1 MKILQNLTV
10 ILIQL
15 GKIYRKFAAKSIQ
28 LISYVTSIKYFV
40 AMKRYLISGVVLLI
54 TGLVATSCH
63 DKEIDYV
70 YGADQ
75 KVNSYNEA
83 FKAAFGTPQANHHW
97 GFVSKEAA
105 TRMAMSSKALTRTA
119 NKESNQWV
127 SQGWKVPDPLTPAQ
141 KDKVRRYF
149 QQNQNPKGISV
160 NYENFFVQQVYKGG
174 TNTSEANTTETYL
187 RGNLTTVT
195 GSDHMD
201 KLTAGSIE
209 DHINDYNN
217 SFRGDINV
225 QNNSQNG
232 EHQDAITLMEN
243 SKTDCFG
250 YHNSDDSRQYNDKY
264 VIIPGSTIDAWDSSE
279 PSVTGMFF
287 VGFDYEANKAAYDH
301 NGTLSVNGNMYLVKE
316 TTADD
321 PKGVILPNVNNGKKY
336 LIGGADGYYS
346 DWIVRITKGVKTT
359 DKTVDQGDKRNDD
372 SGLDQ
377 FWRKTTWTP
386 IETGRVFCE
395 DLGGSY
401 STNRDD
407 FDFNDIVF
415 DAIIWQT
422 EDFFYQEV
430 KVQEVW
436 EEGTPLAGQLKF
448 EQATDANGD
457 PLFEPMKDEN
467 DNIIYQTT
475 TVTENVQVQRLDAE
489 GKPVLDENN
498 QPIYDTQTV
507 THEVTTDV
515 PVYDESKPIYDEEKP
530 VWKMENGEFVHEPKE
545 LTNYHNNPKYVA
557 EIALL
562 ATGATIAATVEDTEV
577 HDAFNAGVTTMIN
590 TVGSSS
596 TAFGSYNDHDP
607 VYLGKYDIETPS
619 INDIPVTVLW
629 GTAHES
635 GASTLQSGNE
645 YDGCPQKFKVPI
657 GTPWVQERF
666 GMIMGYPAFA
676 DWVQEES
683 AEWLNPSEESK
694 QRQPLYLYEQSWPNV
709 LDATAYEERET
720 ITEAQ
725 LGEPGART
733 KSNGSQKPSNPD
745 NLTTKWSSTSYTYQ
759 APITP
764 SELSDA
770 GLVGTKGAS
779 VVLTGTYAHYC
790 WGATLLWGDWTSSFF
805 SADQDSQYGQGFD
818 RSKDSGPIVVTIPVS
833 SEEMAKIMQV
843 GLRVQFDNITL
854 SKIEIKQ

>member
-28 LISYVTSIKYFV
+28 LISYVASIKYFV

-127 SQGWKVPDPLTPAQ
+127 SQGWKVPDPLTAAQ

-149 QQNQNPKGISV
+149 QQNKNPKGISV

-174 TNTSEANTTETYL
+174 TKTSEANTTETYL
-187 RGNLTTVT
+187 RGDLETVT

-217 SFRGDINV
+217 SFRGEINV
-225 QNNSQNG
+225 QNNSQSG

-264 VIIPGSTIDAWDSSE
+264 VIIPGSTIDAWDPLE

-287 VGFDYEANKAAYDH
+287 VGFDYEANKAAYDY

-321 PKGVILPNVNNGKKY
+321 PKGVILPNFNNGKKY

-467 DNIIYQTT
+467 GNIIYQTT
-475 TVTENVQVQRLDAE
+475 TVTEDVQVQRLDE
-489 GKPVLDENN
+489 DGKPVLDENN

-515 PVYDESKPIYDEEKP
+515 PVYDETKPIYDEEKP

-545 LTNYHNNPKYVA
+545 LTDCHNGPKYVA

-645 YDGCPQKFKVPI
+645 YNGCPQKFKVPI

-676 DWVQEES
+676 DWVKNEN

-733 KSNGSQKPSNPD
+733 KSNGSSKTSNSSFTIWEGNGNEYYQEGTASGLANYLKCDGTDILRFNGTAKD
-745 NLTTKWSSTSYTYQ
+745 NYTIEIHTNTGWYSIGTKMTQSNYPWTGDHIDLV
-759 APITP
+759 IT
-764 SELSDA
+764 ESDA
-770 GLVGTKGAS
+770 IKLREANDIKFQVNNATLSS
-779 VVLTGTYAHYC
+779 VVLN
-790 WGATLLWGDWTSSFF
+790 
-805 SADQDSQYGQGFD
+805 
-818 RSKDSGPIVVTIPVS
+818 P
-833 SEEMAKIMQV
+833 
-843 GLRVQFDNITL
+843 
-854 SKIEIKQ
+854 

>member
-1 MKILQNLTV
+1 M
-10 ILIQL
+10 
-15 GKIYRKFAAKSIQ
+15 
-28 LISYVTSIKYFV
+28 
-40 AMKRYLISGVVLLI
+40 ISGVILLI
-54 TGLVATSCH
+54 AGLAATSCH
-63 DKEIDYV
+63 DKDIDYV
-70 YGADQ
+70 YGASQ
-75 KVNSYNEA
+75 KMDTYNEA
-83 FKAAFGTPQANHHW
+83 FKATFGTPQPNHHW
-97 GFVSKEAA
+97 GFVSNEAA
-105 TRMAMSSKALTRTA
+105 TRLAATSMAMTRTA
-119 NKESNQWV
+119 DTGSNLWAN
-127 SQGWKVPDPLTPAQ
+127 QGWIVPDPLTDDQ
-141 KDKVRRYF
+141 KKKVSLYF
-149 QQNQNPKGISV
+149 QNNKNPKGISV
-160 NYENFFVQQVYKGG
+160 NYENFFVQQVYKGTDQY
-174 TNTSEANTTETYL
+174 TNGDL
-187 RGNLTTVT
+187 QKVT

-209 DHINDYNN
+209 DHINNFNN
-217 SFRGDINV
+217 GNRSETNV
-225 QNNSQNG
+225 LKNDKSG
-232 EHQDAITLMEN
+232 EYMDAITLMVN

-250 YHNSDDSRQYNDKY
+250 YHNSEDSKQYNDKY
-264 VIIPGSTIDAWDSSE
+264 VIIPGSVIDSWGETDE
-279 PSVTGMFF
+279 KCIEYRGTSVTGMFF
-287 VGFDYEANKAAYDH
+287 VGFDYESNKAAFNYD
-301 NGTLSVNGNMYLVKE
+301 GTLNENGNQYLVTE
-316 TTADD
+316 TTSND
-321 PKGVILPNVNNGKKY
+321 PKGITLPKHDNGKKY

-359 DKTVDQGDKRNDD
+359 DKTVDQGDKRNDE

-401 STNRDD
+401 STDRDD

-436 EEGTPLAGQLKF
+436 EEGPLKGQLKF

-457 PLFEPMKDEN
+457 PLYEPKKDEN
-467 DNIIYQTT
+467 GNIIYQTT
-475 TVTENVQVQRLDAE
+475 TVTEDVQVQRLED

-515 PVYDESKPIYDEEKP
+515 PVYDETKPIYDEEKP

-545 LTNYHNNPKYVA
+545 LTDCHNGPKYVA

-596 TAFGSYNDHDP
+596 TAFGSYNDLDP

-619 INDIPVTVLW
+619 INEIPVTVLW
-629 GTAHES
+629 GTSYEG
-635 GASTLQSGNE
+635 GANKLQSGNE
-645 YDGCPQKFKVPI
+645 YNGCPQKFKVPI
-657 GTPWVQERF
+657 GTPWMQERF
-666 GMIMGYPAFA
+666 GMITGYPAFA
-676 DWVQEES
+676 DWVKNEN

-709 LDATAYEERET
+709 LDATYYEERET

-733 KSNGSQKPSNPD
+733 KSNGSQTPANLD

-770 GLVGTKGAS
+770 GLLGTKGAS

-790 WGATLLWGDWTSSFF
+790 WSATLLWGDWTSSFF
-805 SADQDSQYGQGFD
+805 SADQNSQYGQGFD
-818 RSKDSGPIVVTIPVS
+818 PNQGSGPIVVTIPVS
-833 SEEMAKIMQV
+833 SEEMAKILQV